1 MSVASKP
8 SPMMFTPPKPND
20 GFRWV
25 QHPAGPALVC
35 GPLEQHATH
44 FFTTRGWQLGSAAA
58 PADDAW
64 IELAREIDVDSS
76 HLIRVRQVH
85 GAAAVVHR
93 DGDGN
98 GGATDAARP
107 RPAKV
112 IADIVVSDASDAAL
126 AIQTADCLP
135 LLIADRR
142 TGALAAAHA
151 GWRGLALSVPVV
163 AVERLVDEF
172 GSRPAD
178 LIVAIG
184 PAIGACCYEVGEDV
198 RARLREAGFDASQ
211 LARWFTRNPAS
222 SPSNP
227 PMPSLPAARRADHWF
242 FDGWQAAR
250 DQLESAGVP
259 ADQVFVAAVCT
270 ASHAG
275 VCCSYRRDGAGAGRM
290 AAVIRAG
297 RDAGLRR

>member
-1 MSVASKP
+1 
-8 SPMMFTPPKPND
+8 MMFTPPKPND

-35 GPLEQHATH
+35 RPLEQHATH
-44 FFTTRGWQLGSAAA
+44 FFTTRGWRLGSTAA
-58 PADDAW
+58 PADEAW
-64 IELAREIDVDSS
+64 IELAREIEVDAS

-85 GAAAVVHR
+85 GAATVVYR
-93 DGDGN
+93 GGGGN
-98 GGATDAARP
+98 GRAPDAAGP
-107 RPAKV
+107 RAAKE

-142 TGALAAAHA
+142 TGAVAAAHA

-163 AVERLVDEF
+163 AVEQLSHEF

-198 RARLREAGFDASQ
+198 RARLRDAGFDASQ
-211 LARWFTRNPAS
+211 LTRWFTRDPTL

-227 PMPSLPAARRADHWF
+227 PMPSLPAARRPDHWF

-259 ADQVFVAAVCT
+259 PRQVFVAAVCT
-270 ASHAG
+270 ASHAR
-275 VCCSYRRDGAGAGRM
+275 VSCSYRRDGSGAGRM
-290 AAVIRAG
+290 AAVVKP
-297 RDAGLRR
+297 RRRP